1 MVLGASDL
9 VRGCFLIC
17 KCWGL
22 ATPPLGWV
30 TYTQDVSSLWWAPPG
45 TQASSPTSSLSISSN
60 HKVLLKIAFFRHG
73 PLWTPCFL
81 RLLVLLLTTLT
92 ISSQSVLYGASSAHH
107 GVCCDVHL
115 REEINGLQVRYL
127 LLTSCLYFKT
137 EIRRGTGWIPGLC
150 LLRAVYSNG
159 NGRSREGL
167 SPAWVK
173 EEVT

>member
-1 MVLGASDL
+1 MGQAILSGAVSLFVNAGVWPHRLSDGSHIL
-9 VRGCFLIC
+9 RTCLLC
-17 KCWGL
+17 DEHH
-22 ATPPLGWV
+22 
-30 TYTQDVSSLWWAPPG
+30 QAPKLPAPR
-45 TQASSPTSSLSISSN
+45 QVSISSN

-137 EIRRGTGWIPGLC
+137 EIRRGTG
-150 LLRAVYSNG
+150 
-159 NGRSREGL
+159 
-167 SPAWVK
+167 
-173 EEVT
+173 